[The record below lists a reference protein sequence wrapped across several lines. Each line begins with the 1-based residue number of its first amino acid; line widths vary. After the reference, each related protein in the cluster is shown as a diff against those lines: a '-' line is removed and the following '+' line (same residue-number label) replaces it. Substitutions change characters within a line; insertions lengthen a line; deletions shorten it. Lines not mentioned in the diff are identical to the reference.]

1 MAKKLSTNSLWQS
14 IKRRCS
20 ATFFSKSPADSSRL
34 VESLLVTGSLY
45 GIELGNIDPSWY
57 RQK

>member
-1 MAKKLSTNSLWQS
+1 MAKNLNANSLWQR

-20 ATFFSKSPADSSRL
+20 ATFLTQTTADSSRL